1 MQILADAFSA
11 RYSSVFF
18 YARMDRACLEGVRLY
33 RSGQVPDG
41 RYVYLADSQNPE
53 IFDVMEEGQS
63 WAIIGPE
70 GFSGNPKKCTAIV
83 IQEEVELLE
92 ILEFTQNLF
101 EKYEKWD
108 RQIHEAFS
116 MEYPLT
122 EMLRASIPIFQNPIF
137 VHDANSYILAWSH
150 RAPGMLVWDKDQR
163 TGWNMVPL
171 ELIHDFKVDA
181 EYQGTLVTR
190 EPCLFSAEQRGYPI
204 LYKNLWNG
212 NHYEGRI
219 CVDELETPIL
229 RGQYLAIGYLAD
241 LIVSYIKNSSLFR
254 LSKRTDLAKFF
265 QGYLDGSVQDQGQV
279 LSYLNF
285 LNWNRFDRYL
295 YLRLESKGQDI
306 RMLSS
311 ASVLGHIEAQIPDG
325 HTLIYQRG
333 LTVIVNL
340 SYSHTRVSDVVS
352 RLSPFLRE
360 GLLEM
365 GVSSEIYDFFQLRQ
379 GHLQAGA
386 ALELGHGGPSTSW
399 CHHFEDY
406 ILEFLLKKGQESLL
420 PELLCSNKLLLLKQY
435 DEKNKTEFYFTLKVY
450 LEKERNV
457 LQTAKELFIHRSTL
471 FYRLDRIRKIA
482 DVNLEDAKERLVLQI
497 SYYLLEEAF

>member
-11 RYSSVFF
+11 KYSSVFF
-18 YARMDRACLEGVRLY
+18 YAHMDTACLKGVRVY
-33 RSGQVPDG
+33 RRGQVLDG
-41 RYVYLADSQNPE
+41 QYVYLARSQNSE
-53 IFDVMEEGQS
+53 IYDVISEGQR
-63 WAIIGPE
+63 WVITGPE
-70 GFSGNPKKCTAIV
+70 EFSGNLEKCTAIV
-83 IQEEVELLE
+83 IQEEIELLE

-101 EKYEKWD
+101 EKYEIWD
-108 RQIHEAFS
+108 RQIHQALS
-116 MEYPLT
+116 MEYPLI
-122 EMLRASIPIFQNPIF
+122 EMLRASVPIFQNPIF

-190 EPCLFSAEQRGYPI
+190 KPCLFSAEQRGYPI

-229 RGQYLAIGYLAD
+229 PGQYLVIDYLAD

-254 LSKRTDLAKFF
+254 LSKRSDLAKFF
-265 QGYLDGSVQDQGQV
+265 EGYLNGSIQDQGQI
-279 LSYLNF
+279 LGYLNF
-285 LNWNRFDRYL
+285 LSWNRFDRYM

-311 ASVLGHIEAQIPDG
+311 AAVLGHIETQIPEG
-325 HTLIYQRG
+325 YTLIYQRG
-333 LTVIVNL
+333 ITVIVNL
-340 SYSHTRVSDVVS
+340 SYSNTRVSDVVS
-352 RLSPFLRE
+352 QLSPLLRE

-379 GHLQAGA
+379 GHLQACA
-386 ALELGHGGPSTSW
+386 ALELGHGSSSTSW

-435 DEKNKTEFYFTLKVY
+435 DEKNKTEFYHTLKIY

-482 DVNLEDAKERLVLQI
+482 DVRPEDAKERLVLQI
-497 SYYLLEEAF
+497 SYYLLEGE